1 MQQNQYDKE
10 PLTAVEAQR
19 LAQEIA
25 FGPIVFQVSRLMLKF
40 GIFQLLADERAGMT
54 QEEISK
60 ACELSSYAT
69 QVLLEASLT
78 IGTVLQHENR
88 YRLAKAGWFLL
99 NDKMVRVNMDF
110 NHDVNYLGMFHLE
123 EALTN
128 GRPEGLKVF
137 GEWSTIYEGLSSLP
151 SQVQKSWFGFDHY
164 YSDCSFDEALAIV
177 FAVIPRLYWMWE
189 VIPVDGQ
196 PSA

>member
-60 ACELSSYAT
+60 AWWPVFLCNTSFAG
-69 QVLLEASLT
+69 SL
-78 IGTVLQHENR
+78 INDR
-88 YRLAKAGWFLL
+88 YRIAARKPLPPCQSQDGSCSTTGWYVSIWISTTMSTIWECSISKRLSPT
-99 NDKMVRVNMDF
+99 
-110 NHDVNYLGMFHLE
+110 DV
-123 EALTN
+123 
-128 GRPEGLKVF
+128 PEG
-137 GEWSTIYEGLSSLP
+137 
-151 SQVQKSWFGFDHY
+151 
-164 YSDCSFDEALAIV
+164 
-177 FAVIPRLYWMWE
+177 
-189 VIPVDGQ
+189 
-196 PSA
+196 

>member
-60 ACELSSYAT
+60 ACGLSSYAT

-99 NDKMVRVNMDF
+99 NDKMYASIWISTTM
-110 NHDVNYLGMFHLE
+110 
-123 EALTN
+123 
-128 GRPEGLKVF
+128 
-137 GEWSTIYEGLSSLP
+137 STIWECSILKRLSP
-151 SQVQKSWFGFDHY
+151 TDVPKG
-164 YSDCSFDEALAIV
+164 
-177 FAVIPRLYWMWE
+177 
-189 VIPVDGQ
+189 
-196 PSA
+196 